1 MYARRHGWQRPFHPL
16 QMVGMAVF
24 SFLVACFY
32 CFLGP
37 FLGNRIAE
45 IVVMSIFGAVVLSVM
60 IVFIRC
66 TGTDPSAKNRH
77 NEKKKKVRTNSIS
90 KAKAIAKLNYG
101 FILKQMIMRGFR
113 RMERKILKSCIRR
126 KYLLDPRITH
136 DNVNLEPLLPFPL
149 PLVTKDDDASS
160 VSPDFD
166 PNDKDEDFSFCSLCN
181 FHVKKHSKHCRT
193 CNRCVEGFD
202 HHCRWL
208 NNCVGKRNY
217 TTFILLMIFVLL
229 MLAIEGG
236 TAIAIFVRCFADK
249 KNMEQELAKIFHTKF
264 PRGLL
269 AAISIVLVL
278 FTAYGSAA
286 LGQLFF
292 FHVVL
297 IRKGMRTYDYILA
310 MREENR
316 FTALDPL
323 NDSDFSSDDSS
334 EPPSP
339 KKPTIMS
346 QIMCKGQRTNLSPGP
361 ISVKID
367 PESATSMMNQ
377 NQNFR
382 ASLDPWKLIEMSKE
396 KALKAAEKAKEK
408 QKVEQELVNPLPFE
422 QKNGPLVKPER
433 DINNTGLL
441 MTPIIPKERLPG
453 SPGRFSSPR
462 RRFSGSPATL
472 SNANTVANQAYK
484 SNFDLKL
491 TGVSRE
497 LEGYIAKQVLSSIL
511 KDGAEA
517 SPR

>member
-16 QMVGMAVF
+16 QMVGMAVY
-24 SFLVACFY
+24 SFLVASFY
-32 CFLGP
+32 CFLGF

-45 IVVMSIFGAVVLSVM
+45 IVVISIYSSVALSVM
-60 IVFIRC
+60 VLFIRC
-66 TGTDPSAKNRH
+66 TGTDPSSKNRH
-77 NEKKKKVRTNSIS
+77 SNHKKKKVKKS
-90 KAKAIAKLNYG
+90 KVKSLTKLNYG
-101 FILKQMIMRGFR
+101 FILRQMVMRCFR
-113 RMERKILKSCIRR
+113 RLERKILKTCIRR
-126 KYLLDPRITH
+126 KYLLDPRIANGH
-136 DNVNLEPLLPFPL
+136 VHLDPLLPFPL
-149 PLVTKDDDASS
+149 PPLVTKEDDDS
-160 VSPDFD
+160 VSPDLD

-229 MLAIEGG
+229 MLTIEGG
-236 TAIAIFVRCFADK
+236 TAIAVFVRCFAYK
-249 KNMEQELAKIFHTKF
+249 KNMDQELARVFHTTKF
-264 PRGLL
+264 PRGVL
-269 AAISIVLVL
+269 AAISAVLVL
-278 FTAYGSAA
+278 LTAYGSAA

-310 MREENR
+310 MRAEHR
-316 FTALDPL
+316 FSGLESL
-323 NDSDFSSDDSS
+323 NDSEFSSDDSS
-334 EPPSP
+334 EPASP
-339 KKPTIMS
+339 KRIILS
-346 QIMCKGQRTNLSPGP
+346 QFIGQKSNLSPEQL
-361 ISVKID
+361 SVKID
-367 PESATSMMNQ
+367 PQSGTSIINQ
-377 NQNFR
+377 NQHFR
-382 ASLDPWKLIEMSKE
+382 ASIDPWKLIQMSKE

-408 QKVEQELVNPLPFE
+408 QMVEHEQLNPLPFE
-422 QKNGPLVKPER
+422 VKKGPLEKPER
-433 DINNTGLL
+433 DQNKT
-441 MTPIIPKERLPG
+441 TPLVSIARHPG

-462 RRFSGSPATL
+462 RRISGSPATL
-472 SNANTVANQAYK
+472 SNTAAQPSQIYK

-497 LEGYIAKQVLSSIL
+497 LEGYISKQVLCSIV